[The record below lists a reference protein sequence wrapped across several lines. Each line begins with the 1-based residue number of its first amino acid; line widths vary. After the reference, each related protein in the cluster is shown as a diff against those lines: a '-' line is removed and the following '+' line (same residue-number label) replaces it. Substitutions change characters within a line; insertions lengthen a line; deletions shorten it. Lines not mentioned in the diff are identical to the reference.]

1 MRAAISWT
9 GIKTHPML
17 YLKLFLRA
25 LVVPMPWGLKRRIL
39 TFFCGYKLA
48 PSARIGTSWVFPK
61 KLVMEE
67 GSRIGPFCTIIH
79 LDEVFLKAHSSMGRG
94 NWVTGF
100 PTGTGSPHFAHQPE
114 RVSRLV
120 LGEHAAITKN
130 HHIDC
135 TSPVEVGSFT
145 TIAGYQSQFLTHSIN
160 LGECR
165 QESKPIKIGNYCL
178 VGTNVVVLGGAELPD
193 HSVLGAKSLLNKRQ
207 TEEWSLYAGVPAT
220 KKSEIPKTAKF
231 FTRTLGFVD

>member
-1 MRAAISWT
+1 M
-9 GIKTHPML
+9 GC
-17 YLKLFLRA
+17 LKLVLKAFA
-25 LVVPMPWGLKRRIL
+25 VVLPWGLKRRVLSI
-39 TFFCGYKLA
+39 FFGYQLA
-48 PSARIGTSWVFPK
+48 PSARIGLSWVYPK

-79 LDEVFLKAHSSMGRG
+79 LDEVFFKARSSMGRG

-100 PTGTGSPHFAHQPE
+100 PSGTGSPHFARQKG
-114 RVSRLV
+114 RVSRLA

-135 TSPVEVGSFT
+135 TSPVEVGAFT

-160 LGECR
+160 LQECR
-165 QESKPIKIGNYCL
+165 QESKPIKIGDYCL

-207 TEEWSLYAGVPAT
+207 TEPWSLYAGVPAA

-231 FTRTLGFVD
+231 FTRPSGFVE